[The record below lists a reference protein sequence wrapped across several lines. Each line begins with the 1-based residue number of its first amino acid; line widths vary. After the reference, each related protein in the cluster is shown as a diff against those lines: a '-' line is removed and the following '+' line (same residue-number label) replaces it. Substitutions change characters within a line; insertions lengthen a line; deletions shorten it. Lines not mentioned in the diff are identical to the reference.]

1 MASILTALTDLF
13 GTVIT
18 MLGNVVSA
26 VTGSPILLL
35 FAILS
40 LVGIG
45 VGMFHR
51 LTRG

>member
-1 MASILTALTDLF
+1 MSSILTALSDLA
-13 GTVIT
+13 TTAMTLLSDVC
-18 MLGNVVSA
+18 SA
-26 VTGSPILLL
+26 VVGSPILLI

-45 VGMFHR
+45 VGMFFR

>member
-1 MASILTALTDLF
+1 MSSILNALSELF

-18 MLGNVVSA
+18 MLGDVVTA